1 MIKRNIVE
9 IELNEAEIEEAVKA
23 YVESHNRGTSVKNV
37 EMLYDAVMRIS
48 DVGFLHEQKISGCK
62 VICAE
67 GE

>member
-9 IELNEAEIEEAVKA
+9 IELNETEIEEVIKA
-23 YVESHNRGTSVKNV
+23 YVESCKSGTSVKKV

-62 VICAE
+62 VICTE

>member
-1 MIKRNIVE
+1 MVKRNIVE

-23 YVESHNRGTSVKNV
+23 YVESRNRGTSVKNV

-48 DVGFLHEQKISGCK
+48 DVGFLHKQKISGCK
-62 VICAE
+62 VICTK

>member
-1 MIKRNIVE
+1 MVKRNIVE
-9 IELNEAEIEEAVKA
+9 IELNEAEIEEAIKA

-37 EMLYDAVMRIS
+37 EMLHDAVMSIS

-62 VICAE
+62 VICTE